1 MRIYINTMEIDKQK
15 SCCSNNSWRASWMH
29 QEVCWSFQPQ
39 RARAVSGSVSPTGS
53 GVNVDQYF
61 SNFNM
66 HQVTWD
72 HTKLQVLTQ
81 WVWSETQDAIFLT
94 DLKVMMLWGARIQ
107 QVRTQSP
114 ISEHISYE
122 TLGFSLLICEREI
135 IVSIKWHDNIYLVYN
150 EDSMHWLPSIFNFYS
165 SEYWDNFQEMMFI
178 VNLFFLMVRPKR
190 AGWDEMCLCR
200 ETGLV
205 GEEGGLKRNPK
216 EE

>member
-1 MRIYINTMEIDKQK
+1 
-15 SCCSNNSWRASWMH
+15 MH

-39 RARAVSGSVSPTGS
+39 RSRTPSGSVSPTGS

-66 HQVTWD
+66 HQVTRD
-72 HTKLQVLTQ
+72 HTKMQVLTQ
-81 WVWSETQDAIFLT
+81 WVWSETQDATFLT

-135 IVSIKWHDNIYLVYN
+135 IVSIKWHDIIYLVYN
-150 EDSMHWLPSIFNFYS
+150 EGSMHGLPSIFNFYS

-178 VNLFFLMVRPKR
+178 VNLFF
-190 AGWDEMCLCR
+190 
-200 ETGLV
+200 
-205 GEEGGLKRNPK
+205 
-216 EE
+216 